1 MWHART
7 LKFYSL
13 QAPFLLLSFHSSLPR
28 PFPLDGYN
36 EPYILNYNQKQIRK
50 KYPHVKLLVEIKD
63 LCHSLYLKRHC
74 GHREN
79 ILITFKF
86 LFLMHDRFPLPVK
99 RSLEKE
105 ESPDNIFQ

>member
-7 LKFYSL
+7 LKYYSL
-13 QAPFLLLSFHSSLPR
+13 QTPFLLLSSHSSLPR

-36 EPYILNYNQKQIRK
+36 DPYILNYKQKQIRK
-50 KYPHVKLLVEIKD
+50 KYSHVKLLFKIKD
-63 LCHSLYLKRHC
+63 LCHSLYLKRQC

-86 LFLMHDRFPLPVK
+86 LFVIHDHFPLLVK

-105 ESPDNIFQ
+105 ESPVNIFQ